1 MELAKRIEMLYDN
14 PFPAQTYHEVAK
26 YSPKG
31 YNSNGVYEKDEW
43 TDMSDIGKE
52 FNGRILLKAEY
63 LKIENSYIQ
72 CARQIMSESQCS
84 YLTIGYIEKSNYSK
98 RFSKYKYKTRI
109 YHNDFERLMQ
119 YMLRG
124 YIYCHLINIKRGFE
138 LYVGY
143 DYYMIIRTP
152 LDDETLNKIIRS
164 HDLYLDPRSDKYDYI
179 RD

>member
-14 PFPAQTYHEVAK
+14 PIPAQTYHEVAK

-43 TDMSDIGKE
+43 TDISDIGKE
-52 FNGRILLKAEY
+52 FNGRILHKAEY

-98 RFSKYKYKTRI
+98 RFSKYKY
-109 YHNDFERLMQ
+109 
-119 YMLRG
+119 
-124 YIYCHLINIKRGFE
+124 
-138 LYVGY
+138 
-143 DYYMIIRTP
+143 
-152 LDDETLNKIIRS
+152 
-164 HDLYLDPRSDKYDYI
+164 
-179 RD
+179 